1 MFEVIKS
8 EYGKNIGEF
17 EFDYF
22 GDYTGFDI
30 VIINAKIKFYEKGLL
45 ILAELSEESLFIEWD
60 RITGIAFTKDK
71 KALVNITTDKGI
83 IKLKKEKKETDVSE
97 FKNLLR
103 NMVKD
108 IEIEYIKLDSNNIS
122 LLEMK
127 RQEKNIL
134 DREKRIEDFVENYK
148 CKNDEDI
155 DECWCNHLKEN
166 LQFPFEAEIIEEPDP
181 LDLGDIIKV
190 ISIEGVF
197 DLEGIVVKVRKG
209 RKQYSFPLCLLELIE
224 KNSNNYELVEDYNY
238 WFCNR

>member
-1 MFEVIKS
+1 MLEVIKS
-8 EYGKNIGEF
+8 EYGKDIMEF

-22 GDYTGFDI
+22 GDYPNFDI

-45 ILAELSEESLFIEWD
+45 ILAELSQESLFIEWD
-60 RITGIAFTKDK
+60 RITKIAFTKNK
-71 KALVNITTDKGI
+71 KTLVNIATDKGI
-83 IKLKKEKKETDVSE
+83 IKLKKEKQETDISE

-103 NMVKD
+103 NM
-108 IEIEYIKLDSNNIS
+108 IENIKIQYMKLDSNNIE
-122 LLEMK
+122 LLEIK
-127 RQEKNIL
+127 TQEKNIL
-134 DREKRIEDFVENYK
+134 DREKRIEEFVEKYK
-148 CKNDEDI
+148 YKSDEEI

-166 LQFPFEAEIIEEPDP
+166 LQFPFEAEIIEEPGP
-181 LDLGDIIKV
+181 LDIGDIIKV

-209 RKQYSFPLCLLELIE
+209 RKQYVFPLCLLEVVE